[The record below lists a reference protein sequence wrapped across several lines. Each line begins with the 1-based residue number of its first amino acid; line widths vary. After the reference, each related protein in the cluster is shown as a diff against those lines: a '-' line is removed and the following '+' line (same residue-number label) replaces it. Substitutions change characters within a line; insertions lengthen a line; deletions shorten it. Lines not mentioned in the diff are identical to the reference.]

1 MSDSALID
9 QFKQGLLTVLDETFE
24 NVHGIFLD
32 RKTSLFETL
41 ATVSAEEASR
51 PVGQQ
56 CATLAAQVEHMR
68 FYIDMLMKYLQT
80 GENERVD
87 WGEIWRTVSAVT
99 PDEWEQSKTRLKDA
113 YQRLTAMVKTYP
125 DWGSADAFAGAI
137 GLACHCA
144 YHLGEIRQA
153 LCTVKNREG

>member
-1 MSDSALID
+1 MSDSALIE

-32 RKTSLFETL
+32 RNTSLFETL

-51 PVGQQ
+51 PVGQN
-56 CATLAAQVEHMR
+56 CATLAAQVEHVR
-68 FYIDMLMKYLQT
+68 FYIDVLMKFLQT
-80 GENERVD
+80 GQNERVD

-99 PDEWEQSKTRLKDA
+99 SEEWEQSKTRLRDA
-113 YQRLTAMVKTYP
+113 YQRLTAMIKGYSN
-125 DWGSADAFAGAI
+125 WAGMEAFAGAI
-137 GLACHCA
+137 GLAAHCA

-153 LCTVKNREG
+153 LCAVKNPV